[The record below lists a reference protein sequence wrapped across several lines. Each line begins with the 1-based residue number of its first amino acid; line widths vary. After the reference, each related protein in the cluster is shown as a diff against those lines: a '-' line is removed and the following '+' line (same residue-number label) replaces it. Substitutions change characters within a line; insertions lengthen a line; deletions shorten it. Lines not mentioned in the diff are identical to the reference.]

1 MQHNDRG
8 INFQCKGERD

>member
-8 INFQCKGERD
+8 INF